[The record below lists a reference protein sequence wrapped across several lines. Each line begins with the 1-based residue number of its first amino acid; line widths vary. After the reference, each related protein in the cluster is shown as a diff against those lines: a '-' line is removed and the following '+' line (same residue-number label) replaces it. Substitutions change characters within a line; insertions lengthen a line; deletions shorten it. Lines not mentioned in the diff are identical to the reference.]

1 MADLDQVIFQ
11 EHLVTLKE
19 TSADFRNG
27 LKTVQ
32 YMTESQLQVIDFDA
46 VKNEYSK
53 PLQLREVP
61 KSNDALFE
69 ADGHVIAF
77 VEFKNGK
84 LDRKDRY
91 EICRK
96 IYDSILILSDL
107 TSLKL
112 SDIRQ
117 RMIYILVYN
126 EHANINNANV
136 VSPAVQEKSKKIDR
150 SLAMDGFAREMMRLS
165 KQEYIILGLNKF
177 QNYCFKEVHTYTQKE
192 FEDYLKKLFANGEK

>member
-1 MADLDQVIFQ
+1 MADLDQIIFQ

>member
-1 MADLDQVIFQ
+1 MADLDQIIFQ

-46 VKNEYSK
+46 VKNEYIK

-69 ADGHVIAF
+69 ADGHVIVF

-84 LDRKDRY
+84 LDRKDGY

-107 TSLKL
+107 ISLKL